1 MMYAKGLIRKSEL
14 AKSNKRKV
22 ILVDHNEIEQSAIG
36 LEEAEIIE
44 IVDHHKIGRVST
56 KVPINFRN
64 MIVGSTNTI
73 IYEMYK
79 ENNVKISKEMAGLML
94 SGIISDTLLLK
105 SPTTTELDK
114 NAVKALNKI
123 CKLKIEKYGLEMFK
137 AGTSLDGMSIQD
149 ILELDSKTFK
159 NNDVSFTVSQAFT
172 LDIDGI
178 LKDKESYIE
187 KIEEYKSITN
197 VNAYLFV
204 VTDIIKNG
212 SYIFY
217 NKDSEESIKKSFN
230 LKKITEGI
238 FVKDIVSRKKQIVP
252 VLIDTL

>member
-1 MMYAKGLIRKSEL
+1 
-14 AKSNKRKV
+14 
-22 ILVDHNEIEQSAIG
+22 
-36 LEEAEIIE
+36 
-44 IVDHHKIGRVST
+44 
-56 KVPINFRN
+56 
-64 MIVGSTNTI
+64 
-73 IYEMYK
+73 
-79 ENNVKISKEMAGLML
+79 ML
-94 SGIISDTLLLK
+94 KYLKKWQDLCGIISDTLLLK

-187 KIEEYKSITN
+187 KIEEYKSVTN

-230 LKKITEGI
+230 LKKISEGI

>member
-1 MMYAKGLIRKSEL
+1 M
-14 AKSNKRKV
+14 
-22 ILVDHNEIEQSAIG
+22 
-36 LEEAEIIE
+36 
-44 IVDHHKIGRVST
+44 KI
-56 KVPINFRN
+56 NALYL
-64 MIVGSTNTI
+64 TI
-73 IYEMYK
+73 P
-79 ENNVKISKEMAGLML
+79 S
-94 SGIISDTLLLK
+94 
-105 SPTTTELDK
+105 
-114 NAVKALNKI
+114 
-123 CKLKIEKYGLEMFK
+123 
-137 AGTSLDGMSIQD
+137 
-149 ILELDSKTFK
+149 TFK

-187 KIEEYKSITN
+187 KIEEYKSVTN

-230 LKKITEGI
+230 LKKISEGI

>member
-1 MMYAKGLIRKSEL
+1 MEMSKNLLIDNYPVLDKNDVCKGLLRKSEL

-159 NNDVSFTVSQAFT
+159 NNDVSLQLVKHSLLILMEYLKIKKA
-172 LDIDGI
+172 I
-178 LKDKESYIE
+178 LK
-187 KIEEYKSITN
+187 
-197 VNAYLFV
+197 
-204 VTDIIKNG
+204 
-212 SYIFY
+212 
-217 NKDSEESIKKSFN
+217 
-230 LKKITEGI
+230 
-238 FVKDIVSRKKQIVP
+238 R
-252 VLIDTL
+252 